1 MCGLHTYLFGT
12 PGASEV
18 LAIHGLTGHGRRWEA
33 LGSGQ
38 LSDTRII
45 APDLRGHGRSSYTPP
60 WGLDT
65 HVDDLLAVLD
75 EHATGPVV
83 VVAHSYGG
91 AIALHLAQAAPERIR
106 GLVLLDP
113 ALGLDPE
120 TMSRIAELVVAH
132 PDYTDV
138 AEARAEKRH
147 GAWADVP
154 ADVLDGDLDEHLVE
168 LDNGRFGWRMSVP
181 AVVAS
186 WGEMAR
192 DFVLPPRGIP
202 TVLVQALRVQ
212 PPYVTAEF
220 RGALSEHLGA
230 DLTLADLDCDH
241 MVAHAKPDEVATFV
255 RKLL

>member
-1 MCGLHTYLFGT
+1 MRGLHTYLFGA
-12 PGASEV
+12 PGAPEV
-18 LAIHGLTGHGRRWEA
+18 LAVHGLTGHGRRWED
-33 LGSGQ
+33 LGTGL

-45 APDLRGHGRSSYTPP
+45 APDLRGHGRSPWTPP
-60 WGLDT
+60 WGIDT
-65 HVDDLLAVLD
+65 HVADLIEVLD

-91 AIALHLAQAAPERIR
+91 AIALHLAKSAPERVR

-113 ALGLDPE
+113 AIGLPPE
-120 TMSRIAELVVAH
+120 TMGRIAELVIAH
-132 PDYTDV
+132 PDYTDA
-138 AEARAEKRH
+138 AEARSEKVH

-154 ADVLDGDLDEHLVE
+154 AAALDADLAEHLVE
-168 LDNGRFGWRMSVP
+168 LENGRVGWRMSIP

-192 DFVLPPRGIP
+192 DFVVPPPGTP
-202 TVLVQALRVQ
+202 TVLVQAMRVQ

-220 RGALSEHLGA
+220 RAALAETLGP

-241 MVAHAKPDEVATFV
+241 MVAHAEPDEVAMLV